1 MLASFIAAGKN
12 WSESGRRVSV
22 RLCQWS
28 VEVSVVS
35 GQWKKEAG
43 LPSVVLVL
51 VIELL
56 PLLDRQIKNVH

>member
-1 MLASFIAAGKN
+1 
-12 WSESGRRVSV
+12 
-22 RLCQWS
+22 
-28 VEVSVVS
+28 VVS

-43 LPSVVLVL
+43 LPSIVLVI